1 MINYDDVM
9 EQIKNAEAKEYEES
23 GAIAEEK
30 AEQEEMDMIERRMT
44 CCRDRVEALL
54 KENIKSSTG
63 IRHNVSSV
71 H

>member
-44 CCRDRVEALL
+44 CC
-54 KENIKSSTG
+54 
-63 IRHNVSSV
+63 
-71 H
+71 